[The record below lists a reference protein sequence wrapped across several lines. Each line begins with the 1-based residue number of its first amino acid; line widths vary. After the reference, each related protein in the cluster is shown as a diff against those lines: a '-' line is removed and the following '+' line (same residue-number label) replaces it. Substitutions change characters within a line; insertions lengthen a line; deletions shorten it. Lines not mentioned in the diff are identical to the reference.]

1 MFIMSDKNIVA
12 GLSSALPVVVQPIE
26 SLRFYTDEDG
36 CVHMNS
42 DVNLLMNAERIRN
55 QIGEENYLNIIRS
68 IQPSRSPYKQKLDDD
83 ALIETLK
90 SRYLQSPAEVD
101 AWMTSL
107 DQKYQDMVAEVKEA
121 AIAAAQSKV
130 KEAAIAA
137 AQSKGDSESAQ
148 SAE

>member
-1 MFIMSDKNIVA
+1 MMVCLIKCVVMSKSKAFVISGMA
-12 GLSSALPVVVQPIE
+12 SAIAVVIQPIE

-36 CVHMNS
+36 SVRMNS

-83 ALIETLK
+83 ALVSTLK

-101 AWMTSL
+101 AWMASL
-107 DQKYQDMVAEVKEA
+107 DQKYEDMVAEVKA
-121 AIAAAQSKV
+121 ASVASQVPDDPQPVQST
-130 KEAAIAA
+130 E
-137 AQSKGDSESAQ
+137 
-148 SAE
+148 

>member
-1 MFIMSDKNIVA
+1 MSKNETIVIS
-12 GLSSALPVVVQPIE
+12 GMSSAVAVVVQPIE

-36 CVHMNS
+36 SIHMNS

-83 ALIETLK
+83 ALISTLK

-101 AWMTSL
+101 AWMASL
-107 DQKYQDMVAEVKEA
+107 DQKYVDMVAEVK
-121 AIAAAQSKV
+121 AAAD
-130 KEAAIAA
+130 AA
-137 AQSKGDSESAQ
+137 AARASGDSQ
-148 SAE
+148 SVQSTE

>member
-1 MFIMSDKNIVA
+1 MSKNRAFVISGMA
-12 GLSSALPVVVQPIE
+12 SAIAVVVQPIE
-26 SLRFYTDEDG
+26 SLRFYTDEDC

-83 ALIETLK
+83 ALISTLK

-101 AWMTSL
+101 AWMVSL
-107 DQKYQDMVAEVKEA
+107 DQKYEDMVAEVK
-121 AIAAAQSKV
+121 AAAAVSQAPDDSQPVQST
-130 KEAAIAA
+130 E
-137 AQSKGDSESAQ
+137 
-148 SAE
+148 

>member
-1 MFIMSDKNIVA
+1 MSKSRAFVVSGMA
-12 GLSSALPVVVQPIE
+12 SAIAVVIQPIE

-68 IQPSRSPYKQKLDDD
+68 IQPSRSPYMQKLDDD
-83 ALIETLK
+83 ALISTLK

-101 AWMTSL
+101 AWMVSL
-107 DQKYQDMVAEVKEA
+107 DRKYVDMVAEVK
-121 AIAAAQSKV
+121 AAAD
-130 KEAAIAA
+130 ADAA
-137 AQSKGDSESAQ
+137 ARASRESQSESAQ
-148 SAE
+148 STE

>member
-1 MFIMSDKNIVA
+1 MSKNKVSVVSGMA
-12 GLSSALPVVVQPIE
+12 SAIAVVVQPIE

-68 IQPSRSPYKQKLDDD
+68 IQPSRSPYKRKLDDD
-83 ALIETLK
+83 ALISTLK

-101 AWMTSL
+101 AWMASL
-107 DQKYQDMVAEVKEA
+107 DQKYSDMIDEVKAAADEA
-121 AIAAAQSKV
+121 AAAAAQVPDDPQPKPV
-130 KEAAIAA
+130 KPVQPTE
-137 AQSKGDSESAQ
+137 
-148 SAE
+148 

>member
-1 MFIMSDKNIVA
+1 MFVMSDKYIVA
-12 GLSSALPVVVQPIE
+12 GLSSAVPVVVQPIE

-36 CVHMNS
+36 CIHMNT

-55 QIGEENYLNIIRS
+55 QIGEENYLNIVRS

-101 AWMTSL
+101 AWMASL

-121 AIAAAQSKV
+121 AIAAAQSKD
-130 KEAAIAA
+130 
-137 AQSKGDSESAQ
+137 DSEPVQ
-148 SAE
+148 STE

>member
-12 GLSSALPVVVQPIE
+12 GLSSVVPVVVQPIE

-36 CVHMNS
+36 YIHMNT

-55 QIGEENYLNIIRS
+55 QIGEENYLNIVRS

-83 ALIETLK
+83 TLIETLK

-101 AWMTSL
+101 AWMASL

-121 AIAAAQSKV
+121 AIASQSKV
-130 KEAAIAA
+130 DPEPV
-137 AQSKGDSESAQ
+137 QSTE
-148 SAE
+148 

>member
-1 MFIMSDKNIVA
+1 MMVCLIKVFIMSDKSIVS
-12 GLSSALPVVVQPIE
+12 GMSSAVLVVVQPIE

-36 CVHMNS
+36 CVRMNS

-101 AWMTSL
+101 AWMVSL
-107 DQKYQDMVAEVKEA
+107 DQKYQDMVAEVKES
-121 AIAAAQSKV
+121 AIASQPKVDPEPVQST
-130 KEAAIAA
+130 E
-137 AQSKGDSESAQ
+137 
-148 SAE
+148 

>member
-12 GLSSALPVVVQPIE
+12 GLSSAVPVVVQPIE

-36 CVHMNS
+36 CIHMNS
-42 DVNLLMNAERIRN
+42 DVNLLMNAERIRS
-55 QIGEENYLNIIRS
+55 QIGEENYLNIVRS
-68 IQPSRSPYKQKLDDD
+68 IQPSRSPYKQKFDDD

-101 AWMTSL
+101 AWMASL

-121 AIAAAQSKV
+121 VTAAAQSK
-130 KEAAIAA
+130 A
-137 AQSKGDSESAQ
+137 DSESAQ
-148 SAE
+148 SVE

>member
-1 MFIMSDKNIVA
+1 MFVMSDKYIVA
-12 GLSSALPVVVQPIE
+12 GLSSAIAVAVQPIE

-36 CVHMNS
+36 SIHINS

-55 QIGEENYLNIIRS
+55 QIGEENYLNIVRS

-83 ALIETLK
+83 ALISTLK

-101 AWMTSL
+101 AWMVSL

-121 AIAAAQSKV
+121 AIASQPKVDPELVQST
-130 KEAAIAA
+130 E
-137 AQSKGDSESAQ
+137 
-148 SAE
+148 